1 MIGYLVKLPQ
11 NEDAL
16 PVIYEHEN
24 EDGVL
29 DYHHFNVIKTLCAH
43 DVDLWQIVN
52 FSLGGI
58 VYTMLVDEEG
68 LLKDSTT
75 GNLVATL
82 LARYGYP
89 IVGDVFIC
97 RTKGEDLVY
106 MTPSERDN
114 LVRHILSKGQ
124 YNSIPTLTLW

>member
-1 MIGYLVKLPQ
+1 MTGYLIKLPQ

-16 PVIYEHEN
+16 PTIYEHEN

-58 VYTMLVDEEG
+58 AYTMLVDEEG
-68 LLKDSTT
+68 LLKDGTQE
-75 GNLVATL
+75 NLVATL
-82 LARYGYP
+82 LARHGYP

-97 RTKGEDLVY
+97 RSSGEDLVY

-114 LVRHILSKGQ
+114 LVKHILSKGQ
-124 YNSIPTLTLW
+124 YDKLPTLTLW